1 MILLILLIVHKAQI
15 YLQRKAQISSWGH
28 FIDRGPGYAFK
39 SSLIISFAE
48 VFISTKFCKS
58 LLEISSV
65 YVRVCTFQCKL
76 VSPQSKQSLAMMNC
90 RSNLRIQLQR
100 LCVLSLLNE
109 NRFLPASSCLE
120 TLRQIVVN

>member
-1 MILLILLIVHKAQI
+1 MLDKDKLYSVHLAQTKRVVSLCQYPNMIFLILLIVHKTQI

-48 VFISTKFCKS
+48 VFISKLCKS

-65 YVRVCTFQCKL
+65 YVHLCTFQCKL
-76 VSPQSKQSLAMMNC
+76 VPPQSKQSLAMRNY
-90 RSNLRIQLQR
+90 RSNLR
-100 LCVLSLLNE
+100 
-109 NRFLPASSCLE
+109 
-120 TLRQIVVN
+120 T